1 MHFRKDAVLGNT
13 MLRIWN
19 QIAKLSIFVRLTL
32 GYLTIMSLVIG
43 VNWFILNQ
51 LRTLSELGT
60 ELVSYHYPTV
70 ETGKRLITSLLVQL
84 KEPLPFRLHSR
95 WKAAQQEPEAL
106 HIGDGRN
113 RETESAAIRG
123 FIFTNF

>member
-1 MHFRKDAVLGNT
+1 
-13 MLRIWN
+13 MLRAWN

-51 LRTLSELGT
+51 LRTLSELST
-60 ELVSYHYPTV
+60 ELMSYYYPTV

-84 KEPLPFRLHSR
+84 KSDKQYLVLRDTSLVKKISPGSR
-95 WKAAQQEPEAL
+95 
-106 HIGDGRN
+106 
-113 RETESAAIRG
+113 AI
-123 FIFTNF
+123 